1 MAEMLVQSESLVA
14 IADKIRVLSGT
25 TNSKSL
31 SEMANDAK
39 EANTEASAQ
48 ADLIVQITSALEG
61 KAAGSGSSYG
71 TCTVNFSG
79 RSQNVCVCY
88 TKYENGVLSVGSSG
102 ISSSVLTNVLC
113 GSTILFPGNYLGAE
127 CTEGL
132 IYAFSNFGGCVYQA
146 PLTDGAVANVTL
158 TPD

>member
-1 MAEMLVQSESLVA
+1 MAEMLIQSESLTN
-14 IADKIRVLSGT
+14 IADEIRILSGT

-31 SEMANDAK
+31 SKMANDAK
-39 EANTEASAQ
+39 EANTEASTQ
-48 ADLIVQITSALEG
+48 ADLITQIASALEG
-61 KAAGSGSSYG
+61 KAVGYGS
-71 TCTVNFSG
+71 CTVNFSG
-79 RSQNVCVCY
+79 SSIPRICY
-88 TKYENGVLSVGSSG
+88 TKYENGVLSVGVSLSP
-102 ISSSVLTNVLC
+102 SPLTNVLC
-113 GSTILFPGNYLGAE
+113 GSTILFPGAYLSAE